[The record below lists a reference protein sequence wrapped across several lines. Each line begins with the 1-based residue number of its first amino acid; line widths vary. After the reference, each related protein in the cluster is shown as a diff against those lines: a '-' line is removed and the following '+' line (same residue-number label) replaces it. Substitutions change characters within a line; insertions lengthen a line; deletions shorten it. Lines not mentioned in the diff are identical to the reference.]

1 MRLYCANRNFPD
13 NGNWWEAKSKAVCYA
28 LWPDFLL
35 SMDLLPPTPIVPFYN
50 IFPPPPP
57 RSTME
62 KALRMDGDGWR
73 RDTGRSLPCVSDSH
87 FALQI
92 TIQCGSRNKLES
104 HNWAL
109 LLSEGQDEEIWRVG
123 R

>member
-50 IFPPPPP
+50 IFPPPPQ

-62 KALRMDGDGWR
+62 KALWMDGLGTQAEACPVFLTLTLLCKSPYNVVAGTNWNPT
-73 RDTGRSLPCVSDSH
+73 TGH
-87 FALQI
+87 FY
-92 TIQCGSRNKLES
+92 
-104 HNWAL
+104 
-109 LLSEGQDEEIWRVG
+109 
-123 R
+123 